1 MDLLFLIPA
10 SLTLG
15 LFVGML
21 SGLLGIGGGTVMVPA
36 FRLVYSMQALAATAT
51 SLMAIVPTSISGMIA
66 HIRNKTCVL
75 NVGIAAGLG
84 GACSSWLGVVLAD
97 ISPSWCVMA
106 AAAAVVIYSASTMLK
121 KALAIK
127 PGGEASSAR
136 GAAGAASGTAVAGA
150 SGTAAAGASGT
161 AAACA
166 SGTASGTAAA
176 CTAGAQATAPTAS
189 PASSQPANTEFQT
202 TKQMLFKAA
211 LIGLSA
217 GVLSGYVGVGG
228 GFIMVPLFLSKL
240 NLPMKKASGTSLVA
254 VGILVLPA
262 LVTQIALGNV
272 NWAVGVACVVGSV
285 PGAVLGA
292 KLQTRLPER
301 TLRFCFA
308 GVLALAG
315 VLLIVKELGFLG

>member
-10 SLTLG
+10 SLALG

-127 PGGEASSAR
+127 PGGEATSAH
-136 GAAGAASGTAVAGA
+136 GAAGAASGTDAAGTA
-150 SGTAAAGASGT
+150 GTAAAGA
-161 AAACA
+161 A
-166 SGTASGTAAA
+166 S
-176 CTAGAQATAPTAS
+176 AQATAPTAS
-189 PASSQPANTEFQT
+189 PASSQTANTEFQT

>member
-10 SLTLG
+10 SLALG

-127 PGGEASSAR
+127 PGGEASSAH
-136 GAAGAASGTAVAGA
+136 GAAGAA

-161 AAACA
+161 AAASA
-166 SGTASGTAAA
+166 VGAA

-189 PASSQPANTEFQT
+189 PASSQTANTEFQT

>member
-10 SLTLG
+10 SLALG

-127 PGGEASSAR
+127 PGGEASSAH
-136 GAAGAASGTAVAGA
+136 GAAGAA

-161 AAACA
+161 AAASAVGAAAA
-166 SGTASGTAAA
+166 SAVGAA

-189 PASSQPANTEFQT
+189 PASSQTANTEFQT